1 MSDLVHYQD
10 SEKSKGKPINVN
22 QLIMGQDPNGG
33 HPYYPD
39 LSEHTTNI
47 LTLPGPVLNNYNF

>member
-1 MSDLVHYQD
+1 MSDLVHYQQHYS
-10 SEKSKGKPINVN
+10 SESKSRGKPIDVN

-39 LSEHTTNI
+39 LSEHRTKI
-47 LTLPGPVLNNYNF
+47 LTLPDNHNS

>member
-47 LTLPGPVLNNYNF
+47 LTLP